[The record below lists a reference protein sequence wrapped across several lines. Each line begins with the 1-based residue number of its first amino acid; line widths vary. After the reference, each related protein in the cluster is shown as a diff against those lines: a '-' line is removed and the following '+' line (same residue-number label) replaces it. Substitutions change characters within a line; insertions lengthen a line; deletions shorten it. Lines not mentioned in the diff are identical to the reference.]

1 MTLAAAGLL
10 LHSCMNLNTTPE
22 LSLSGTLLTMIA
34 LMIVLAI
41 PKLGFNRFLPRKAF
55 YYGYCGHLG
64 ILALASRYLA

>member
-1 MTLAAAGLL
+1 
-10 LHSCMNLNTTPE
+10 
-22 LSLSGTLLTMIA
+22 MIA